1 MDIKDLMIG
10 DWVQVHQFYIDEETD
25 EKVFYYEK
33 PIYMQVGEVYNDLI
47 ATIVPWTD
55 PKDESTYDE
64 ALLEEIEPIILTP
77 EILEKNGWYFGLTS
91 NEEDLKSVSPAHFV
105 SHWAYDEGGGGIS
118 LFFPNESDG
127 GCLRICDQNF
137 NRSLEFV
144 YCDTIYVHEL
154 QNALRLCGMNKL
166 ANNFKV

>member
-10 DWVQVHQFYIDEETD
+10 DWVTYTNKYMSSVLLCEVVAVNNPSGEVILRNLQSNKIDEFGNKD
-25 EKVFYYEK
+25 YKVITTRYEYIHHI
-33 PIYMQVGEVYNDLI
+33 P
-47 ATIVPWTD
+47 
-55 PKDESTYDE
+55 
-64 ALLEEIEPIILTP
+64 LTA

-105 SHWAYDEGGGGIS
+105 SHWAYDEGGGEIS

-127 GCLRICDQNF
+127 GCLRICDQKF

-154 QNALRLCGMNKL
+154 QNALRLCGMNEL